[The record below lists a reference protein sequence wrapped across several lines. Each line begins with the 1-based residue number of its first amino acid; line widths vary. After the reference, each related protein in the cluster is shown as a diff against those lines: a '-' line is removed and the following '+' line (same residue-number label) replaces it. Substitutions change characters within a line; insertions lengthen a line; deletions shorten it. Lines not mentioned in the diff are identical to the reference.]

1 MVEMRLAGV
10 RVELPTNTPVVL
22 LQETE
27 GARRTLP
34 IFIGP
39 VEASAIAEALQGV
52 ERERPMTHDLLRDIL
67 TTINAT
73 VDRVVI
79 TDLIRGTYFAE
90 IRLSVAGS
98 SFAVSSR
105 PSDAVALAAR
115 LNTPIYADDALIEQL
130 DAEGV
135 LMAADEDDDE
145 EDEEQTD
152 ELVSQFR
159 EFIEGVRPE
168 DFSS

>member
-22 LQETE
+22 LQEVT

-39 VEASAIAEALQGV
+39 VEASAIAEALQGT
-52 ERERPMTHDLLRDIL
+52 ERERPMTHDLIRDII
-67 TTINAT
+67 TSIGAR
-73 VDRVVI
+73 VDRIVI
-79 TDLIRGTYFAE
+79 TDLVRGTYFAE
-90 IRLSVAGS
+90 IQLTVNGTVFS
-98 SFAVSSR
+98 VSSR
-105 PSDAVALAAR
+105 PSDAVAIAAR
-115 LNTPIYADDALIEQL
+115 LDAPIFADDALMEQL

-145 EDEEQTD
+145 EDEEQAD
-152 ELVSQFR
+152 ELVTQFR

-168 DFSS
+168 DFTS

>member
-22 LQETE
+22 LQEVS
-27 GARRTLP
+27 GLRRTLP

-39 VEASAIAEALQGV
+39 VEASAIAEALQGM
-52 ERERPMTHDLLRDIL
+52 ERERPMTHDLFRDL
-67 TTINAT
+67 LVTIGAV
-73 VDRVVI
+73 VDEVVI
-79 TDLIRGTYFAE
+79 TDLVQGTYFAE
-90 IRLSVAGS
+90 IRLTVGGR

-105 PSDAVALAAR
+105 PSDAIALAAR
-115 LNTPIYADDALIEQL
+115 LQTPIFADDALIEQL
-130 DAEGV
+130 DAAGV
-135 LMAADEDDDE
+135 LMADDDE
-145 EDEEQTD
+145 DQDEEVTD

-168 DFSS
+168 DFSG